1 MKKLLVA
8 TYVTLLSF
16 VSISQHEP
24 FGFSLSEQML
34 ENLSTKELSTFD
46 HATLLEEDTR
56 REQLGQRSNFGRII
70 PLEVNQENEGTWTT
84 LPNGDRLW
92 QFRFHTENAK
102 GVSVYFN
109 DLFLPIGST
118 LYLYPANRKYFVGPF
133 SNEDCNTHGH
143 FVAGEVAGD
152 EAILEYYEPADV
164 VGLAR
169 IGIRGI
175 AHLYRF
181 VPEFE
186 EESRGGGSE
195 PCEVDVN
202 CPEGAEWTS
211 ERDAVVRLT
220 ISEGALVG
228 FCSGTLM
235 NTTAKDC
242 RKYILTA
249 LHCGENVSDA
259 DWLDCSVRF
268 NYESSGCASGSTT
281 TTRNK
286 IGVLHLADSNDGG
299 GQTGSDFLLLEM
311 EDEIPA
317 SWTPFFAG
325 WNASTSA
332 ANTGVSIHHPAGD
345 KKKISTTDD
354 IISGTYSA
362 PGFHW
367 RVKWMETVTNW
378 GVTEPGSS
386 GSPLFDQNH
395 FVVGTLTGG
404 VSFCDSP
411 NGSDW
416 YGKMSKHW
424 TANPNT
430 SDQKLKEWL
439 DPEDTGLFQFGGSY
453 KIENAAF
460 PCDPAAINVNEFN
473 FEDMQIFPS
482 IADQAITIS
491 TARYAEVEEIRIFD
505 QSGKL
510 LSSTALK
517 SARESVDITNY
528 AAGLY
533 YVTFVGYNGN
543 FVTKKFAVAH

>member
-133 SNEDCNTHGH
+133 SNEDCNAHGH

-367 RVKWMETVTNW
+367 RVKWMETITNW

>member
-70 PLEVNQENEGTWTT
+70 PLEVNQESEGTWTT

-133 SNEDCNTHGH
+133 SNEDCNAHGH

-367 RVKWMETVTNW
+367 RVKWMETITNW

>member
-70 PLEVNQENEGTWTT
+70 PLEVNQESEGNWTT

-367 RVKWMETVTNW
+367 RVKWMETITNW

>member
-70 PLEVNQENEGTWTT
+70 PLEVNQESEGKWTT

-367 RVKWMETVTNW
+367 RVKWMETITNW

>member
-70 PLEVNQENEGTWTT
+70 PLEVNQESEGNWTT

-367 RVKWMETVTNW
+367 RVKWMETITNW

-517 SARESVDITNY
+517 SARESVDVTNY